1 MPGALGRSCCPDQ
14 NILKSPPESIIQEY
28 DRMDYLEEFPVLF
41 IDDELHSDTAEG
53 RASREIVKELKRED
67 FPVIEALT
75 ARDGVHAFLS
85 HPHASCIIIDW
96 ELTPEATDGMLT
108 AGDVIDLIR
117 ERNPK
122 IPIFLNTEKL
132 AISAIPLGVISRID
146 GYIWKLEDTPGFIAG
161 HIKRAAKNYLA
172 DVLPPFFQGLMD
184 YVEEYRYSWH
194 TPGHMGGVAFLKSA
208 AGRIFYSFFGEN
220 ALRADLSASVPELG
234 SLLEHSGVVGEAER
248 KAAEVFGAD
257 RTYFVTGGTSAANKI
272 VCLATVTP
280 GDVVLVDRNCH
291 KSVMHAIIMTG
302 AVPVYLIPARNEYGI
317 IGPIYS
323 REFRPD
329 VIKEKIRNCPLIED
343 PASQTVRLAVIT
355 NSTYDGICY
364 SAERIEEQ
372 LRDMVPYLL
381 FDEAWSG
388 YARFHPLYAGRFGM
402 HPTDIVGPTVF
413 ATQSTHKVLA
423 AFSQGSMLH
432 VRQGRGPVDH
442 PRFNE
447 AFMMFTS
454 TSPQYTIIAS
464 LDVATKMMAGHSGK
478 FLIEEAIEEAIVF
491 RKKMVTVA
499 EEIRASPLPAE
510 NYWWFTVWQPDCIMD
525 QEAEQA
531 LPEAD
536 DALLR
541 NHAGCWLLHP
551 YDAWHGFDGIEEGY
565 AMLDP
570 IKVTI
575 LTPGIR
581 PGGGM
586 EDRGIPA
593 GIVTKY
599 LRKSGIVVEKTGY
612 YSFLVLFTLGIT
624 KGKSGTLLAELFRF
638 KALYDQNSPLEEVFP
653 DLVRQYPTRYS
664 GRGLADLCQE
674 MHGYL
679 REKSIADLVRRV
691 YAMLPEPV
699 MTPAEAYRRL
709 VRGEVTAVPVSE
721 LEGRTVAAMV
731 VPYPPGIPVIMPG
744 ERCGPATR
752 AVVDYLVSLEEFDS
766 LFPGFESEV
775 HGADVVAG
783 DGRRV
788 YYIYCVT
795 P

>member
-1 MPGALGRSCCPDQ
+1 
-14 NILKSPPESIIQEY
+14 
-28 DRMDYLEEFPVLF
+28 MDYLEEFPVLI

-53 RASREIVKELKRED
+53 RSSREIVKELKKED

-85 HPHASCIIIDW
+85 HPHVSCIIIDW
-96 ELTPEATDGMLT
+96 ELTPEPVDGMFT
-108 AGDVIDLIR
+108 ARDVITLIR

-122 IPIFLNTEKL
+122 VPIFLNTEKL
-132 AISAIPLGVISRID
+132 AISAIPLSVISRID

-208 AGRIFYSFFGEN
+208 PGRIFYDFFGEN
-220 ALRADLSASVPELG
+220 ALRADLSASVPDLG
-234 SLLEHSGVVGEAER
+234 SLLEHSGVVGEAEK

-272 VCLATVTP
+272 VWLSTVTP
-280 GDVVLVDRNCH
+280 GDIVLVDRNCH
-291 KSVMHAIIMTG
+291 ASVMHAIIMTG

-317 IGPIYS
+317 IGPIHS
-323 REFRPD
+323 SEFLPD
-329 VIKEKIRNCPLIED
+329 VIERKIRDCPLVED
-343 PASQTVRLAVIT
+343 PASRTARMAVIT

-372 LRDMVPYLL
+372 LRDAVPYLH

-388 YARFHPLYAGRFGM
+388 YAKFHPLYAGRFGM
-402 HPTDIVGPTVF
+402 HRAETAGPTVF

-464 LDVATKMMAGHSGK
+464 LDVATRMMAGHSGK

-499 EEIRASPLPAE
+499 EEIRAGPFPEE

-525 QEAEQA
+525 QEAEQP
-531 LPEAD
+531 LGEAD
-536 DALLR
+536 DLLLR
-541 NHAGCWLLHP
+541 DRAGCWLLDPH
-551 YDAWHGFDGIEEGY
+551 DAWHGFPGIEEGY

-581 PGGGM
+581 PGMGM

-593 GIVTKY
+593 AIVTKY
-599 LRKSGIVVEKTGY
+599 LRESGIVVEKTGY

-624 KGKSGTLLAELFRF
+624 RGKSGTLLAELFRF
-638 KALYDQNSPLEEVFP
+638 KALYDGNSPLEEVFP
-653 DLVRQYPTRYS
+653 DLVRQHPARYA
-664 GRGLADLCQE
+664 GRGLADLCRE

-679 REKSIADLVRRV
+679 RDKSITETIRSV
-691 YAMLPEPV
+691 YATLPEAA
-699 MTPAEAYRRL
+699 MTPAEAYRHL
-709 VRGEVTAVPVSE
+709 VRGDVTPVPVSE
-721 LEGRTVAAMV
+721 LEGRTVAVMV

-744 ERCGPATR
+744 ERCSSATR
-752 AVVDYLVSLEEFDS
+752 AIVDYLVSLQDFDT
-766 LFPGFESEV
+766 LFPGFESEI
-775 HGADVVAG
+775 HGVDVVTE
-783 DGRRV
+783 DGRRIFYV
-788 YYIYCVT
+788 SCVGE
-795 P
+795 

>member
-1 MPGALGRSCCPDQ
+1 
-14 NILKSPPESIIQEY
+14 
-28 DRMDYLEEFPVLF
+28 
-41 IDDELHSDTAEG
+41 
-53 RASREIVKELKRED
+53 
-67 FPVIEALT
+67 
-75 ARDGVHAFLS
+75 
-85 HPHASCIIIDW
+85 
-96 ELTPEATDGMLT
+96 
-108 AGDVIDLIR
+108 
-117 ERNPK
+117 
-122 IPIFLNTEKL
+122 
-132 AISAIPLGVISRID
+132 
-146 GYIWKLEDTPGFIAG
+146 
-161 HIKRAAKNYLA
+161 
-172 DVLPPFFQGLMD
+172 
-184 YVEEYRYSWH
+184 
-194 TPGHMGGVAFLKSA
+194 MGGVAFLKSA

-272 VCLATVTP
+272 VSLATVTG

-291 KSVMHAIIMTG
+291 KSVMHAIIMAG

-372 LRDMVPYLL
+372 LRDVVPYLL

-402 HPTDIVGPTVF
+402 HPTDVVGPTVF

-478 FLIEEAIEEAIVF
+478 FLVEEAIEEAIVF

-744 ERCGPATR
+744 ERCGPTTR

-766 LFPGFESEV
+766 LFPGFENEV
-775 HGADVVAG
+775 HGADIVAG

-788 YYIYCVT
+788 YIYCVT

>member
-1 MPGALGRSCCPDQ
+1 
-14 NILKSPPESIIQEY
+14 
-28 DRMDYLEEFPVLF
+28 MDYLEEFPVLF

-53 RASREIVKELKRED
+53 RASREIVKELKREN

-85 HPHASCIIIDW
+85 HPHASCIVIDW
-96 ELTPEATDGMLT
+96 ELTPEAADGMLT
-108 AGDVIDLIR
+108 AADLITLIR

-122 IPIFLNTEKL
+122 VPIFLNTEKL
-132 AISAIPLGVISRID
+132 AISAIPLSVISRID

-161 HIKRAAKNYLA
+161 HIKRAAKTYLA
-172 DVLPPFFQGLMD
+172 DVLPPFFRGLMD

-194 TPGHMGGVAFLKSA
+194 TPGHMGGVAFLKNA
-208 AGRIFYSFFGEN
+208 AGRIFYNFFGEN
-220 ALRADLSASVPELG
+220 ALRADLSASVQELG

-272 VCLATVTP
+272 VWLGTVTA

-291 KSVMHAIIMTG
+291 ASVMHAIIMTG
-302 AVPVYLIPARNEYGI
+302 AVPIYLIPARNDYGI
-317 IGPIYS
+317 IGPIRS
-323 REFRPD
+323 SEFRPD
-329 VIKEKIRNCPLIED
+329 VVAEKVRNCPLIKD
-343 PASQTVRLAVIT
+343 PASQTLRLAVIT

-364 SAERIEEQ
+364 SVERIEEQ
-372 LRDMVPYLL
+372 LQETVPYIH

-388 YARFHPLYAGRFGM
+388 YARFHPLYAGRYGM
-402 HPTDIVGPTVF
+402 HERDGVGPTIF

-432 VRQGRGPVDH
+432 VRRGTGPVDH

-447 AFMMFTS
+447 AFMMLTS

-464 LDVATKMMAGHSGK
+464 LDVAARMMAGHSGR
-478 FLIEEAIEEAIVF
+478 FLVEEAIEEAIVF

-499 EEIRASPLPAE
+499 EEIRAGSRAGE
-510 NYWWFTVWQPDCIMD
+510 DYWWFTVWQPDCIMD
-525 QEAEQA
+525 EETERP
-531 LPEAD
+531 LGEAD
-536 DALLR
+536 EVLLR
-541 NHAGCWLLHP
+541 NHAGCWLLQPH
-551 YDAWHGFDGIEEGY
+551 DAWHGFDGVEEGY

-575 LTPGIR
+575 LTPGIG
-581 PGGGM
+581 PGGRM
-586 EDRGIPA
+586 EERGIPA
-593 GIVTKY
+593 AVVTKY
-599 LRKSGIVVEKTGY
+599 LRENGIVVEKTGY

-638 KALYDQNSPLEEVFP
+638 KALYDGNSPLEEVFP
-653 DLVRQYPTRYS
+653 DLVREHPARYA
-664 GRGLADLCQE
+664 GRGLADLCRE

-679 REKSIADLVRRV
+679 RDESIAGTLRSV
-691 YAMLPEPV
+691 YAMLPEPA

-709 VRGEVTAVPVSE
+709 VRGKVTPVPAND
-721 LEGRTVAAMV
+721 LEGRTVAVMV

-744 ERCGPATR
+744 ERCGAATR
-752 AVVDYLVSLEEFDS
+752 AIVDYLTASQEFDT
-766 LFPGFESEV
+766 LFPGFENEV
-775 HGADVVAG
+775 HGVDVVTRE
-783 DGRRV
+783 GRRV
-788 YYIYCVT
+788 YYVYCVSE
-795 P
+795 

>member
-1 MPGALGRSCCPDQ
+1 
-14 NILKSPPESIIQEY
+14 
-28 DRMDYLEEFPVLF
+28 MDYLEEFPVII

-53 RASREIVKELKRED
+53 RASREIVKELKSDD
-67 FPVIEALT
+67 FSVIEALT

-96 ELTPEATDGMLT
+96 ELTPEAADGMLT
-108 AGDVIDLIR
+108 ASDVITLIR
-117 ERNPK
+117 ERNQK

-132 AISAIPLGVISRID
+132 AISAIPLDVISRID

-161 HIKRAAKNYLA
+161 HIKRAAQNYLA
-172 DVLPPFFQGLMD
+172 DVLPPFFRGMMD

-208 AGRIFYSFFGEN
+208 AGRIFYNFFGEN
-220 ALRADLSASVPELG
+220 TLRADLSVSVPELG

-272 VCLATVTP
+272 VWLGTVTP
-280 GDVVLVDRNCH
+280 GDIVLVDRNCH
-291 KSVMHAIIMTG
+291 ASVMYAIIMSG

-317 IGPIYS
+317 IGPIMS
-323 REFRPD
+323 RELRPD
-329 VIKEKIRNCPLIED
+329 VIGEKIRSCPLVTD
-343 PASQTVRLAVIT
+343 PAVRTVRMAAIT

-364 SAERIEEQ
+364 STERVEEH
-372 LRDMVPYLL
+372 LRDRVPYLHY
-381 FDEAWSG
+381 DEAWFG

-402 HPTDIVGPTVF
+402 HATAEVGPTVF

-442 PRFNE
+442 LRFNE
-447 AFMMFTS
+447 AFMMLTS
-454 TSPQYTIIAS
+454 TSPQYTIVAS
-464 LDVATKMMAGHSGK
+464 LDVATKMMAGHSGR
-478 FLIEEAIEEAIVF
+478 FLVEETIEEAIVF

-499 EEIRASPLPAE
+499 EEIQAGSRPGE
-510 NYWWFTVWQPDCIMD
+510 DYWWFRVWQPECIMD
-525 QEAEQA
+525 EEETERQ
-531 LPEAD
+531 LVEAD
-536 DALLR
+536 ERHLLD
-541 NHAGCWLLHP
+541 HAGCWLLGPH
-551 YDAWHGFDGIEEGY
+551 DAWHGFEGIEEGY

-575 LTPGIR
+575 LTPGVR

-593 GIVTKY
+593 AVVTKY
-599 LRKSGIVVEKTGY
+599 LRESGIVVEKTGY

-638 KALYDQNSPLEEVFP
+638 KALYDGNSPLEEVFP
-653 DLVRQYPTRYS
+653 DLVREHPARYA
-664 GRGLADLCQE
+664 GRGLADLCRE
-674 MHGYL
+674 MHGFL
-679 REKSIADLVRRV
+679 RNRSITDVVRAV
-691 YAMLPEPV
+691 YATLPEPA
-699 MTPAEAYRRL
+699 MTPAEAYRHL
-709 VRGEVTAVPVSE
+709 VRGEVTAVPVDE
-721 LEGRTVAAMV
+721 IEGKTVAVMV

-752 AVVDYLVSLEEFDS
+752 GIVEFLVSLQEFDS
-766 LFPGFESEV
+766 LFPGFENEV
-775 HGADVVAG
+775 HGVDVVTR
-783 DGRRV
+783 DGRRI
-788 YYIYCVT
+788 YYVYCVLE
-795 P
+795 

>member
-1 MPGALGRSCCPDQ
+1 
-14 NILKSPPESIIQEY
+14 
-28 DRMDYLEEFPVLF
+28 MDYLEEFPVLV

-53 RASREIVKELKRED
+53 RASREIVKELKREN

-85 HPHASCIIIDW
+85 HPHASCIVIDW
-96 ELTPEATDGMLT
+96 ELTPEAADGTLT
-108 AGDVIDLIR
+108 AADLITLIR

-122 IPIFLNTEKL
+122 VPIFLNTEKL
-132 AISAIPLGVISRID
+132 AISAIPLRVISRID

-161 HIKRAAKNYLA
+161 HIKRAATNYLA
-172 DVLPPFFQGLMD
+172 DVLPPFFRGLMD

-194 TPGHMGGVAFLKSA
+194 TPGHMGGVAFLKNA
-208 AGRIFYSFFGEN
+208 AGRIFYNFFGEN
-220 ALRADLSASVPELG
+220 ALRADLSASVQELG

-272 VCLATVTP
+272 VWLGTVTA

-291 KSVMHAIIMTG
+291 ASVMHAIVMTG
-302 AVPVYLIPARNEYGI
+302 AVPIYLIPARNEYGI
-317 IGPIYS
+317 IGPIRS
-323 REFRPD
+323 SEFHPG
-329 VIKEKIRNCPLIED
+329 VIAQKVRDCPLIKD
-343 PASQTVRLAVIT
+343 PASQAIRMAAVT

-372 LRDMVPYLL
+372 LRDTVPYIH

-402 HPTDIVGPTVF
+402 HEKDAPGPTVF

-432 VRQGRGPVDH
+432 VRQGRGVVDH

-447 AFMMFTS
+447 AFMMLTS

-464 LDVATKMMAGHSGK
+464 LDVAARMMAGHSGR
-478 FLIEEAIEEAIVF
+478 FLIEETIEEAIVF

-499 EEIRASPLPAE
+499 EEIRAGNHTRE
-510 NYWWFTVWQPDCIMD
+510 DYWWFTVWQPDCIMD
-525 QEAEQA
+525 GETERP
-531 LPEAD
+531 LSEAD
-536 DALLR
+536 DMLLR
-541 NHAGCWLLHP
+541 NHAGCWLLNP

-570 IKVTI
+570 VKVTI
-575 LTPGIR
+575 LTPGIL
-581 PGGGM
+581 PCGGM

-593 GIVTKY
+593 AVVTKY

-638 KALYDQNSPLEEVFP
+638 KALYDGNSPLEEVFP
-653 DLVRQYPTRYS
+653 DLVREHPARYA
-664 GRGLADLCQE
+664 GRGLADLCRE

-679 REKSIADLVRRV
+679 RDESIAATLRNV
-691 YAMLPEPV
+691 YTTLPEPV

-709 VRGEVTAVPVSE
+709 VRGEVTPVPASE
-721 LEGRTVAAMV
+721 LEGRTVAVMV
-731 VPYPPGIPVIMPG
+731 VPYPPGIPVVMPG
-744 ERCGPATR
+744 ERCTPATR
-752 AVVDYLVSLEEFDS
+752 AIVDYLVSLQDFDA
-766 LFPGFESEV
+766 LFPGFENEV
-775 HGADVVAG
+775 HGVDVVVAE

-788 YYIYCVT
+788 YYVYCVEE
-795 P
+795 

>member
-1 MPGALGRSCCPDQ
+1 
-14 NILKSPPESIIQEY
+14 
-28 DRMDYLEEFPVLF
+28 MDYLEEFPVII

-53 RASREIVKELKRED
+53 RASREIVKELKADD
-67 FPVIEALT
+67 FSVIEALT
-75 ARDGVHAFLS
+75 ARDGVHAFLA

-96 ELTPEATDGMLT
+96 ELTPEAADGMRT
-108 AGDVIDLIR
+108 AADVITLIR

-161 HIKRAAKNYLA
+161 HIKRAAQNYLA
-172 DVLPPFFQGLMD
+172 DVLPPFFRGMMD

-208 AGRIFYSFFGEN
+208 AGRIFYNFFGEN
-220 ALRADLSASVPELG
+220 ALRADLSVSVPELG
-234 SLLEHSGVVGEAER
+234 SLLDHSGVVGEAER
-248 KAAEVFGAD
+248 KAAEIFGAD

-272 VCLATVTP
+272 VWLGTVTP
-280 GDVVLVDRNCH
+280 GDIVLVDRNCH
-291 KSVMHAIIMTG
+291 ASVMHAITMTG
-302 AVPVYLIPARNEYGI
+302 AVPIYLIPSRNEYGI
-317 IGPIYS
+317 IGPIMS
-323 REFRPD
+323 REFRPE
-329 VIKEKIRNCPLIED
+329 VIAEKIRSCPLITD
-343 PASQTVRLAVIT
+343 PASQTVRMAAIT

-364 SAERIEEQ
+364 STERIEEH
-372 LRDMVPYLL
+372 LRDRVPYLHY
-381 FDEAWSG
+381 DEAWFG

-402 HPTDIVGPTVF
+402 HPTDEVGPTVF

-432 VRQGRGPVDH
+432 VGQGRGPVDH

-447 AFMMFTS
+447 AFLMLTS
-454 TSPQYTIIAS
+454 TSPQYTIVAS
-464 LDVATKMMAGHSGK
+464 LDVAARMMAGHSGR
-478 FLIEEAIEEAIVF
+478 FLVEEAIEEAIVF

-499 EEIRASPLPAE
+499 EEILAGSRSGE
-510 NYWWFTVWQPDCIMD
+510 DCWWFTVWQPDCIIEP
-525 QEAEQA
+525 EAPA
-531 LPEAD
+531 GEAD
-536 DALLR
+536 DRLLLD
-541 NHAGCWLLHP
+541 NAGCWLLNP
-551 YDAWHGFDGIEEGY
+551 NDRWHGFCGLEEGY

-575 LTPGIR
+575 LTPGIG
-581 PGGGM
+581 PGGEM
-586 EDRGIPA
+586 EERGIPA
-593 GIVTKY
+593 AVVTKY
-599 LRKSGIVVEKTGY
+599 LRENGIVVEKTGY

-638 KALYDQNSPLEEVFP
+638 KALYDGNSPLEEVFP
-653 DLVRQYPTRYS
+653 DLVREHPTRYA
-664 GRGLADLCQE
+664 GRGVADLCRE

-679 REKSIADLVRRV
+679 RERPIADVMRKIC
-691 YAMLPEPV
+691 AALPEPV

-709 VRGEVTAVPVSE
+709 VRGEVTPVPAGE
-721 LEGRTVAAMV
+721 IAGKTVAVMV

-752 AVVDYLVSLEEFDS
+752 GIVDYLVSLQEFDN
-766 LFPGFESEV
+766 LFPGFENEV
-775 HGADVVAG
+775 HGTDVVMR

-788 YYIYCVT
+788 YYVYCVRE
-795 P
+795 

>member
-1 MPGALGRSCCPDQ
+1 
-14 NILKSPPESIIQEY
+14 
-28 DRMDYLEEFPVLF
+28 MDYLEEFPVLI
-41 IDDELHSDTAEG
+41 IDDELHSETAEG
-53 RASREIVKELKRED
+53 RASREIVKELIDDD

-85 HPHASCIIIDW
+85 HPHTSCVVIDW
-96 ELTPEATDGMLT
+96 ELTPEAVDGMLT
-108 AGDVIDLIR
+108 AQEIITLIR

-132 AISAIPLGVISRID
+132 AISAIPLSVISRID

-161 HIKRAAKNYLA
+161 HIKRAATKYLA
-172 DVLPPFFQGLMD
+172 DVLPPFFRGLMD
-184 YVEEYRYSWH
+184 YVEEYKYSWH

-208 AGRIFYSFFGEN
+208 PGRIFYNFFGEN

-272 VCLATVTP
+272 AWLSTVTP

-291 KSVMHAIIMTG
+291 MSVMHAIIMTG

-317 IGPIYS
+317 IGPIHS
-323 REFRPD
+323 REFLPE
-329 VIKEKIRNCPLIED
+329 VIEEKVRNCPLIEN
-343 PASQTVRLAVIT
+343 PTSQTVRMTVIT

-364 SAERIEEQ
+364 SIERIEEH
-372 LRDMVPYLL
+372 LRDVVPYLH
-381 FDEAWSG
+381 FDEAWSA
-388 YARFHPLYAGRFGM
+388 YAKFHPLYAGRFGM
-402 HPTDIVGPTVF
+402 HRAEAAGPTVF

-432 VRQGRGPVDH
+432 VRQGRGPFDH

-464 LDVATKMMAGHSGK
+464 LDVATRMMDGHSGK

-499 EEIRASPLPAE
+499 EEIRAGPFPE
-510 NYWWFTVWQPDCIMD
+510 EDYWWFTIWQPDCIMD
-525 QEAEQA
+525 QGGERP
-531 LPEAD
+531 LGEAD
-536 DALLR
+536 DLLLR
-541 NHAGCWLLHP
+541 SQPDCWMLHP
-551 YDAWHGFDGIEEGY
+551 HDAWHGFPGIEEGY

-581 PGGGM
+581 PGTGM

-593 GIVTKY
+593 AVVTKY
-599 LRKSGIVVEKTGY
+599 LRENGIVVEKTGY

-624 KGKSGTLLAELFRF
+624 RGKSGTLLAELFRF
-638 KALYDQNSPLEEVFP
+638 KALHDGNSPLEEVFP
-653 DLVRQYPTRYS
+653 DLVRQHPARYA
-664 GRGLADLCQE
+664 GRGLADLSWE

-679 REKSIADLVRRV
+679 REKSITETIRSV
-691 YAMLPEPV
+691 YATLPEAA
-699 MTPAEAYRRL
+699 MTPAEAYRHL
-709 VRGEVTAVPVSE
+709 VRGEVTPVPVSE
-721 LEGRTVAAMV
+721 LEGRTVAVMV

-744 ERCGPATR
+744 ERCTPATR
-752 AVVDYLVSLEEFDS
+752 AIVDYLVSLQDFND

-775 HGADVVAG
+775 HGVDVVVE

-788 YYIYCVT
+788 FYVSCVAE
-795 P
+795 

>member
-1 MPGALGRSCCPDQ
+1 
-14 NILKSPPESIIQEY
+14 
-28 DRMDYLEEFPVLF
+28 MDYLEEFPILI

-53 RASREIVKELKRED
+53 RASREIVRELKSED

-85 HPHASCIIIDW
+85 HPHTSCIVIDW
-96 ELTPEATDGMLT
+96 ELTPEAADGMLT
-108 AGDVIDLIR
+108 AADVINIIR
-117 ERNPK
+117 ERNPGV
-122 IPIFLNTEKL
+122 PIFLNTEKL

-146 GYIWKLEDTPGFIAG
+146 GYIWKLEDTPAFIAG
-161 HIKRAAKNYLA
+161 HIKRAAKSYLA
-172 DVLPPFFQGLMD
+172 GVLPPFFQGLMD

-208 AGRIFYSFFGEN
+208 AGRIFYNFFGEN
-220 ALRADLSASVPELG
+220 TLRADLSVSVPELG
-234 SLLEHSGVVGEAER
+234 SLLKHSGVVDEAER

-257 RTYFVTGGTSAANKI
+257 QTYFVTGGTSAANKI
-272 VCLATVTP
+272 VWLGTVTP

-291 KSVMHAIIMTG
+291 KSVMHAIILTG
-302 AVPVYLIPARNEYGI
+302 AIPIYLTPARNEYGI
-317 IGPIYS
+317 IGPIHS
-323 REFRPD
+323 SEFRPE
-329 VIKEKIRNCPLIED
+329 VIREKIRACPLIDD
-343 PASQTVRLAVIT
+343 PSGQTVRLAVIT

-364 SAERIEEQ
+364 SVEGIEEG
-372 LRDMVPYLL
+372 LRGFVPYLH
-381 FDEAWSG
+381 FDEAWSA

-402 HPTDIVGPTVF
+402 HTRDAIGPTVF

-432 VRQGRGPVDH
+432 IRQGQGPIDH
-442 PRFNE
+442 SRFNE
-447 AFMMFTS
+447 AFMIFTS

-464 LDVATKMMAGHSGK
+464 LDVAARMMAGHSGK

-499 EEIRASPLPAE
+499 EEIRASLLPEE
-510 NYWWFTVWQPDCIMD
+510 NYWWFTVWQPDCIMV
-525 QEAEQA
+525 QGTETPLGET
-531 LPEAD
+531 D
-536 DALLR
+536 DLFLR
-541 NHAGCWLLHP
+541 NHAGCWLLGP
-551 YDAWHGFDGIEEGY
+551 GDPWHGFNGIEEGY

-581 PGGGM
+581 SGGGM

-638 KALYDQNSPLEEVFP
+638 KALYDKNSPLEEVFP
-653 DLVRQYPTRYS
+653 DLVQRYPARYS
-664 GRGLADLCQE
+664 GRGLSDLCQE
-674 MHGYL
+674 MHEHLKGA
-679 REKSIADLVRRV
+679 SIADLAREV
-691 YAMLPEPV
+691 YAALPEPM
-699 MTPAEAYRRL
+699 MTPAEAYRHL
-709 VRGEVTAVPVSE
+709 VRGDVEAIPVSMI
-721 LEGRTVAAMV
+721 EGRTVAVMV

-752 AVVDYLVSLEEFDS
+752 AIIDLLLSLQEFDT
-766 LFPGFESEV
+766 LFPGFENEV
-775 HGADVVAG
+775 HGVDVTG
-783 DGRRV
+783 EDDRQV
-788 YYIYCVT
+788 YSVYCVKEQGS
-795 P
+795 PDVGQ

>member
-1 MPGALGRSCCPDQ
+1 
-14 NILKSPPESIIQEY
+14 
-28 DRMDYLEEFPVLF
+28 MDYLEEFPILI

-53 RASREIVKELKRED
+53 RASREIVKELKAED

-75 ARDGVHAFLS
+75 ARDGIHAFLS
-85 HPHASCIIIDW
+85 HPHVSCIIIDW
-96 ELTPEATDGMLT
+96 ELAPEAADGMLT
-108 AGDVIDLIR
+108 AADVITLIR

-122 IPIFLNTEKL
+122 VPIFLNTEKL
-132 AISAIPLGVISRID
+132 AITAIPLSVISRID
-146 GYIWKLEDTPGFIAG
+146 GYIWKLEDTPAFIAG

-184 YVEEYRYSWH
+184 YVEEYKYSWH

-208 AGRIFYSFFGEN
+208 AGRIFYNFFGEN
-220 ALRADLSASVPELG
+220 ALRADLSVSVPELG
-234 SLLEHSGVVGEAER
+234 SLLKHSGVVGEAER
-248 KAAEVFGAD
+248 MAAEVFGAD

-272 VCLATVTP
+272 VWLGTVTP

-317 IGPIYS
+317 IGPIHS
-323 REFRPD
+323 HEFRPE
-329 VIKEKIRNCPLIED
+329 VIREKIRACPLVED
-343 PASQTVRLAVIT
+343 PALQTARLAVIT

-364 SAERIEEQ
+364 SKELIEKQ
-372 LRDMVPYLL
+372 LRDLVPYLH
-381 FDEAWSG
+381 FDEAWFA

-402 HPTDIVGPTVF
+402 HARDEAGPTVF

-432 VRQGRGPVDH
+432 VRHGRGPVDH
-442 PRFNE
+442 SRFNE

-464 LDVATKMMAGHSGK
+464 LDVAARMMAGHSGK
-478 FLIEEAIEEAIVF
+478 FLIEEAIEEAVVF
-491 RKKMVTVA
+491 RKKMVMLA
-499 EEIRASPLPAE
+499 EEIRASPLPEE

-525 QEAEQA
+525 
-531 LPEAD
+531 PGAD
-536 DALLR
+536 DRFLR
-541 NHAGCWLLHP
+541 NHADCWLLDPH
-551 YDAWHGFDGIEEGY
+551 DTWHGFDGIVEGY

-599 LRKSGIVVEKTGY
+599 LRKSAIVVEKTGY
-612 YSFLVLFTLGIT
+612 YSFLILFTLGIT

-638 KALYDQNSPLEEVFP
+638 KALYDRNSPLEEVFP
-653 DLVRQYPTRYS
+653 DLVQEHPARYA
-664 GRGLADLCQE
+664 GLGLYDLCQE

-679 REKSIADLVRRV
+679 KDEAVTELVRAV
-691 YAMLPEPV
+691 YAALPEPA
-699 MTPAEAYRRL
+699 MTPAEAYRHL
-709 VRGEVTAVPVSE
+709 VRGEVAAVPASAI
-721 LEGRTVAAMV
+721 EGRTVAVMV

-752 AVVDYLVSLEEFDS
+752 AIVDLLTSLQEFDA

-775 HGADVVAG
+775 HGVDIIAE
-783 DGRRV
+783 DGQRV
-788 YYIYCVT
+788 YYIYCVEE
-795 P
+795 

>member
-1 MPGALGRSCCPDQ
+1 
-14 NILKSPPESIIQEY
+14 
-28 DRMDYLEEFPVLF
+28 
-41 IDDELHSDTAEG
+41 
-53 RASREIVKELKRED
+53 
-67 FPVIEALT
+67 
-75 ARDGVHAFLS
+75 
-85 HPHASCIIIDW
+85 
-96 ELTPEATDGMLT
+96 
-108 AGDVIDLIR
+108 
-117 ERNPK
+117 
-122 IPIFLNTEKL
+122 
-132 AISAIPLGVISRID
+132 
-146 GYIWKLEDTPGFIAG
+146 
-161 HIKRAAKNYLA
+161 
-172 DVLPPFFQGLMD
+172 
-184 YVEEYRYSWH
+184 
-194 TPGHMGGVAFLKSA
+194 MGGVAFLKSA

-272 VCLATVTP
+272 VFLATVTG

-291 KSVMHAIIMTG
+291 KSVMHAIIMAG

-329 VIKEKIRNCPLIED
+329 VIREKIRNCPLIED

-575 LTPGIR
+575 LTLGIR

>member
-1 MPGALGRSCCPDQ
+1 
-14 NILKSPPESIIQEY
+14 
-28 DRMDYLEEFPVLF
+28 MDYLEEFPVLI

-53 RASREIVKELKRED
+53 RASREIVKELKTDD
-67 FPVIEALT
+67 FIVIEALT
-75 ARDGVHAFLS
+75 ARDGVHAFLT
-85 HPHASCIIIDW
+85 HPHASCIVIDW
-96 ELTPEATDGMLT
+96 ELTPEAADGMLT
-108 AGDVIDLIR
+108 ARDVITLIR

-132 AISAIPLGVISRID
+132 AISAIPLDVISRID

-172 DVLPPFFQGLMD
+172 DVLPPFFRGLMD
-184 YVEEYRYSWH
+184 YVEDYRYSWH
-194 TPGHMGGVAFLKSA
+194 TPGHMGGVAFLKNA
-208 AGRIFYSFFGEN
+208 AGRVFYNFFGEN
-220 ALRADLSASVPELG
+220 TLRADLSVSVPELG

-248 KAAEVFGAD
+248 KAAEIFGAD
-257 RTYFVTGGTSAANKI
+257 MTYFVTGGTSAANKI
-272 VCLATVTP
+272 ACLATVTP
-280 GDVVLVDRNCH
+280 GDIVLVDRNCH
-291 KSVMHAIIMTG
+291 KSVMQAIIMTG
-302 AVPVYLIPARNEYGI
+302 AVPVYFIPARNEYGI

-323 REFRPD
+323 REFHPR
-329 VIKEKIRNCPLIED
+329 VIMEKIRNNPLIDD

-364 SAERIEEQ
+364 NADLIEEQ
-372 LRDMVPYLL
+372 LQDVVPYLL
-381 FDEAWSG
+381 FDEAWLG
-388 YARFHPLYAGRFGM
+388 YARFHPLYSGRFGM
-402 HPTDIVGPTVF
+402 HATDTAGPTVF

-442 PRFNE
+442 SRFNE

-464 LDVATKMMAGHSGK
+464 LDVAARMMAGHSGR
-478 FLIEEAIEEAIVF
+478 FLVEEAIEEAIVF

-499 EEIRASPLPAE
+499 EEIRANPLPGGD
-510 NYWWFTVWQPDCIMD
+510 YWWFTIWQPDCIMD
-525 QEAEQA
+525 EETERA

-536 DALLR
+536 DTLLR
-541 NHAGCWLLHP
+541 NSAGCWHLNP
-551 YDAWHGFDGIEEGY
+551 YNAWHGFDGIEEGH

-586 EDRGIPA
+586 EELGIPA

-638 KALYDQNSPLEEVFP
+638 KALYDENSPLEEVFP
-653 DLVRQYPTRYS
+653 DLVRQYPARYS
-664 GRGLADLCQE
+664 DRGLADLSRE
-674 MHGYL
+674 MHDHLKENG
-679 REKSIADLVRRV
+679 ITDLVRQV
-691 YAMLPEPV
+691 YAALPEAA

-709 VRGEVTAVPVSE
+709 VRGAVTAVPVSE
-721 LEGRTVAAMV
+721 LEGQTVAVMV
-731 VPYPPGIPVIMPG
+731 VPYPPGIPVVMPG
-744 ERCGPATR
+744 ERCTPATR
-752 AVVDYLVSLEEFDS
+752 AIVDYLVSLQDFDT

-775 HGADVVAG
+775 HGADVVVG
-783 DGRRV
+783 DGQRV
-788 YYIYCVT
+788 YYVYCVAE
-795 P
+795 

>member
-272 VCLATVTP
+272 VSLATVTG

-402 HPTDIVGPTVF
+402 HPTDVVGPTVF

-478 FLIEEAIEEAIVF
+478 FLVEEAIEEAIVF

>member
-1 MPGALGRSCCPDQ
+1 
-14 NILKSPPESIIQEY
+14 
-28 DRMDYLEEFPVLF
+28 MDYLEEFPVLI

-53 RASREIVKELKRED
+53 RASREIVKELKSD
-67 FPVIEALT
+67 NFSVIEALT

-96 ELTPEATDGMLT
+96 ELTPEAADGTLT
-108 AGDVIDLIR
+108 AADVITLIR

-122 IPIFLNTEKL
+122 VPIFLNTEKL
-132 AISAIPLGVISRID
+132 AISAIPLSVISRID

-161 HIKRAAKNYLA
+161 HIKRAATNYLT
-172 DVLPPFFQGLMD
+172 DILPPFFQGLMD

-208 AGRIFYSFFGEN
+208 AGRIFYNFFGEN

-234 SLLEHSGVVGEAER
+234 SLLDHSGVVGEAER
-248 KAAEVFGAD
+248 RAAEVFGAD

-272 VCLATVTP
+272 VWLATVTP

-291 KSVMHAIIMTG
+291 ASVMHAIIMTG

-317 IGPIYS
+317 IGPIHS
-323 REFRPD
+323 REFLPA
-329 VIKEKIRNCPLIED
+329 VIAAKVRDCPLIED
-343 PASQTVRLAVIT
+343 PASQAIRMAVIT

-364 SAERIEEQ
+364 NAERIEEH
-372 LRDMVPYLL
+372 LWDVVPYLQ
-381 FDEAWSG
+381 FDEAWFG

-402 HPTDIVGPTVF
+402 HTADRVGPTVF

-432 VRQGRGPVDH
+432 FKQGRGSVDH

-447 AFMMFTS
+447 AFMMLTS

-478 FLIEEAIEEAIVF
+478 FLVEEAIEEAIVF

-499 EEIRASPLPAE
+499 EEIQRGPFPE
-510 NYWWFTVWQPDCIMD
+510 EDYWWFTVWQPDCIMD
-525 QEAEQA
+525 QEA
-531 LPEAD
+531 D
-536 DALLR
+536 DRLLR
-541 NHAGCWLLHP
+541 EEAGCWLLNPH
-551 YDAWHGFDGIEEGY
+551 DTWHGFDGIEEGY

-581 PGGGM
+581 PGGSM

-593 GIVTKY
+593 SIVTKY
-599 LRKSGIVVEKTGY
+599 LRESGIVVEKTGY
-612 YSFLVLFTLGIT
+612 YSFLILFTLGIT

-638 KALYDQNSPLEEVFP
+638 KALYDGNSPIEEVFP
-653 DLVRQYPTRYS
+653 DLVRQHPARYA
-664 GRGLADLCQE
+664 GRGLRDLCQE

-679 REKSIADLVRRV
+679 RDKSIADTLRNV
-691 YAMLPEPV
+691 YATLPEPAI
-699 MTPAEAYRRL
+699 TPAEAYRRL
-709 VRGEVTAVPVSE
+709 VRGEVAPVPASDI
-721 LEGRTVAAMV
+721 EGKTVAAMV

-744 ERCGPATR
+744 ERCTPATR
-752 AVVDYLVSLEEFDS
+752 AIVDYLTASQEFDT
-766 LFPGFESEV
+766 LFPGFENEV
-775 HGADVVAG
+775 HGVDVVAR

-788 YYIYCVT
+788 YYVYCVRE
-795 P
+795 

>member
-1 MPGALGRSCCPDQ
+1 
-14 NILKSPPESIIQEY
+14 
-28 DRMDYLEEFPVLF
+28 MDYLEEFPVLI

-53 RASREIVKELKRED
+53 RASREIVKELKNDD
-67 FPVIEALT
+67 FTVIEALT
-75 ARDGVHAFLS
+75 ARDGIHAFLS

-96 ELTPEATDGMLT
+96 ELTPEAADGMLT
-108 AGDVIDLIR
+108 AADVITLIR

-132 AISAIPLGVISRID
+132 AISAIPLAVISRID
-146 GYIWKLEDTPGFIAG
+146 GYIWKLEDTPAFIAG
-161 HIKRAAKNYLA
+161 HIKRAAKNYLS

-194 TPGHMGGVAFLKSA
+194 TPGHMGGVAFLKNA
-208 AGRIFYSFFGEN
+208 TGRIFYSFFGEN
-220 ALRADLSASVPELG
+220 TLRADLSVSVPELG
-234 SLLEHSGVVGEAER
+234 SLLNHSGVVGEAER

-272 VCLATVTP
+272 VWLGTVIP

-291 KSVMHAIIMTG
+291 KSVMHAIILTG
-302 AVPVYLIPARNEYGI
+302 AIPIYLVPTRNEYGI
-317 IGPIYS
+317 IGPIHS
-323 REFRPD
+323 SEFCPE
-329 VIKEKIRNCPLIED
+329 VIREKIEGCPLIDD
-343 PASQTVRLAVIT
+343 PAAQAVRLAVIT

-364 SAERIEEQ
+364 NVEGIEKQ
-372 LRDMVPYLL
+372 LRDHVPYLH
-381 FDEAWSG
+381 FDEAWLA

-402 HPTDIVGPTVF
+402 YAQDAIGPTVF

-432 VRQGRGPVDH
+432 VRQGRGPPLDYS
-442 PRFNE
+442 RFNE

-464 LDVATKMMAGHSGK
+464 LDVAARMMAGHSGK
-478 FLIEEAIEEAIVF
+478 FLIEEAIDEAVVF

-499 EEIRASPLPAE
+499 EEIRTGPHPEE
-510 NYWWFTVWQPDCIMD
+510 NYWWFTVWQPDCIID
-525 QEAEQA
+525 QGAEK
-531 LPEAD
+531 PFGEVD
-536 DALLR
+536 DRVLR
-541 NHAGCWLLHP
+541 NHADCWLLEP
-551 YDAWHGFDGIEEGY
+551 DDPWHGFDDIEAGY

-586 EDRGIPA
+586 EEWGIPA

-638 KALYDQNSPLEEVFP
+638 KALYDKNSPLEEVFP
-653 DLVRQYPTRYS
+653 DLVQKYPARYS
-664 GRGLADLCQE
+664 RRGLRDLCQE
-674 MHGYL
+674 MHDYL
-679 REKSIADLVRRV
+679 KDTSITDVVRKV
-691 YAMLPEPV
+691 YATLPGV
-699 MTPAEAYRRL
+699 AMTPAEAYRRL
-709 VRGEVTAVPVSE
+709 VRGAVAAVPVSDIE
-721 LEGRTVAAMV
+721 ERVVAVMV

-744 ERCGPATR
+744 ERCGPTTR
-752 AVVDYLVSLEEFDS
+752 AIIDLLLSMQEFDI
-766 LFPGFESEV
+766 LFPGFENEV
-775 HGADVVAG
+775 HGVDTVAR
-783 DGRRV
+783 DDQQV
-788 YYIYCVT
+788 YHIYCVEE
-795 P
+795 

>member
-1 MPGALGRSCCPDQ
+1 
-14 NILKSPPESIIQEY
+14 
-28 DRMDYLEEFPVLF
+28 MDYLEEFPVLF

-53 RASREIVKELKRED
+53 RASREIVKELKEDD

-85 HPHASCIIIDW
+85 HPHASCIVIDW
-96 ELTPEATDGMLT
+96 ELSAETTNGTLT
-108 AGDVIDLIR
+108 ARDVITLIR

-132 AISAIPLGVISRID
+132 AISAIPLSVISRID

-161 HIKRAAKNYLA
+161 HIKRAATNYLA
-172 DVLPPFFQGLMD
+172 DVLPPFFRGLMD
-184 YVEEYRYSWH
+184 YVDEHRYSWH

-208 AGRIFYSFFGEN
+208 PGRIFYNFFGEN
-220 ALRADLSASVPELG
+220 ALRADLSTSVQELG
-234 SLLEHSGVVGEAER
+234 SLLEHSGIVGEAER

-272 VCLATVTP
+272 VWLGTVTS

-291 KSVMHAIIMTG
+291 ASVMHAIIMTG
-302 AVPVYLIPARNEYGI
+302 AIPVYLIPARNDYGI
-317 IGPIYS
+317 IGPVRS
-323 REFRPD
+323 SEFRPE
-329 VIKEKIRNCPLIED
+329 VIAEKVRNCPLIDD
-343 PASQTVRLAVIT
+343 PASQAVRMAVVT

-372 LRDMVPYLL
+372 LQETVPYIHY
-381 FDEAWSG
+381 DEAWSG

-402 HPTDIVGPTVF
+402 HKTDGVGPTVF

-432 VRQGRGPVDH
+432 VRQGRAPVDH

-447 AFMMFTS
+447 AFMMLTS

-464 LDVATKMMAGHSGK
+464 LDVAARMMAGHSGR
-478 FLIEEAIEEAIVF
+478 FLVEETIEEAIVF

-499 EEIRASPLPAE
+499 EEIRAGNHTGE
-510 NYWWFTVWQPDCIMD
+510 DYWWFTVWQPDCIMD
-525 QEAEQA
+525 EETERP
-531 LPEAD
+531 LSEAD
-536 DALLR
+536 DMLLR
-541 NHAGCWLLHP
+541 NHAGCWLLNPH
-551 YDAWHGFDGIEEGY
+551 DAWHGFDGIEEGY

-570 IKVTI
+570 VKVTI
-575 LTPGIR
+575 LTPGIG
-581 PGGGM
+581 PGGKM
-586 EDRGIPA
+586 EEWGIPA
-593 GIVTKY
+593 AVVTRY

-638 KALYDQNSPLEEVFP
+638 KALYDGNSPLEEVFP
-653 DLVRQYPTRYS
+653 DLVRQHPARYA
-664 GRGLADLCQE
+664 GRGLADLCRE

-679 REKSIADLVRRV
+679 RDESIAATLRNV
-691 YAMLPEPV
+691 YATLPEPV

-709 VRGEVTAVPVSE
+709 VRGEVTPVPASE
-721 LEGRTVAAMV
+721 LEGRTVAVMV
-731 VPYPPGIPVIMPG
+731 VPYPPGIPVVMPG
-744 ERCGPATR
+744 ERCTPTTR
-752 AVVDYLVSLEEFDS
+752 AIVDYLVSLQDFDA
-766 LFPGFESEV
+766 LFPGFENEV
-775 HGADVVAG
+775 HGVDVVVAE
-783 DGRRV
+783 DGQRV
-788 YYIYCVT
+788 YYVYCVSE
-795 P
+795 